1 MSEDFKTH
9 LVSDQNLNLLQRD
22 QCGHM
27 LGGISTRIKSKIKS
41 DCNTAIKA
49 VLCIKPFNSKDK
61 IMLIHLEPAQG
72 R

>member
-22 QCGHM
+22 QCGH
-27 LGGISTRIKSKIKS
+27 KIKS

-61 IMLIHLEPAQG
+61 IMLIQLEPAQG